1 MSVSIW
7 QKIGWRA
14 EALIWDAYNGFFRLF
29 PLDRASTMGGAIL
42 RFIGPLTSTHHV
54 ARVNMQR
61 AFPDAKKP
69 EIDRLLSRMWDGF
82 GRMLGETPHM
92 AEFAGEKVLERVEIE
107 GLEHVEGMRNGE
119 AAIVISGHF
128 SNWEVMGAALAW
140 TGLDLNIT
148 YRHAN
153 NPLIDKRILDSR
165 HEYGIRLLTAKGSDG
180 AKALIAA
187 LRKGTSVALMNDQKM
202 NDGVAAPF
210 FGFDAMTAPGP
221 TKLAMRV
228 GAPIIPVITRRLEGA
243 RFRMTF
249 YPPITPSENP
259 DKAAAV
265 VETVAKINAF
275 IEDRIVEAPEQ
286 WFWVHRRWDKAIY
299 RKADK
304 SSSSASAGSI

>member
-14 EALIWDAYNGFFRLF
+14 EALVWDAYHGFFRLMT
-29 PLDRASTMGGAIL
+29 LDRASATGGAIM
-42 RFIGPLTSTHHV
+42 RFIGPLTSTHRV
-54 ARVNMQR
+54 ARINMQR
-61 AFPDAKKP
+61 AFPEARKP

-82 GRMLGETPHM
+82 GRTLGETPHM
-92 AEFAGEKVLERVEIE
+92 GEFAGQNVLNRVEIE
-107 GLEHVEGMRNGE
+107 GLEHVERLRNGE
-119 AAIVISGHF
+119 AAVIISGHF

-165 HEYGIRLLTAKGSDG
+165 RDYGIRLMTAKGSDG

-187 LRKGTSVALMNDQKM
+187 LRSGTTVCLMNDQKM

-210 FGFDAMTAPGP
+210 FGHEAMTAPGP

-243 RFRMTF
+243 RFRMSF
-249 YPPITPSENP
+249 YPPIIPSDNP
-259 DKAAAV
+259 DRTQAV
-265 VETVAKINAF
+265 TETVAKINEF
-275 IEDRIVEAPEQ
+275 LEQRIIEAPEQ

-299 RKADK
+299 RKSDR

>member
-1 MSVSIW
+1 MKVSIW

-14 EALIWDAYNGFFRLF
+14 EALVWDAYNGIFRLMS
-29 PLDRASTMGGAIL
+29 LDRASAVGGAIL
-42 RFIGPLTSTHHV
+42 RFIGPLTSTHKV
-54 ARVNMQR
+54 ARINMQR

-92 AEFAGEKVLERVEIE
+92 AEFAGDKVLKRVEIE
-107 GLEHVEGMRNGE
+107 GLEHVEGMKNGE

-140 TGLDLNIT
+140 TKLNLNIT

-153 NPLIDKRILDSR
+153 NPLINKRILDSR
-165 HEYGIRLLTAKGSDG
+165 YEYGIRLLTAKGSDG

-187 LRKGTSVALMNDQKM
+187 LREGVSVALMNDQKM

-210 FGFDAMTAPGP
+210 FGHESMTAPGP

-228 GAPIIPVITRRLEGA
+228 GAPIIPVITRRLDGA
-243 RFRMTF
+243 NFRMTF
-249 YPPITPSENP
+249 YPPIQPSDNP
-259 DKAAAV
+259 DKKAAV
-265 VETVAKINAF
+265 VETVTAINEF
-275 IEDRIVEAPEQ
+275 LEQRIMEAPEQ

-299 RKADK
+299 RKDET
-304 SSSSASAGSI
+304 SS